1 MKFTI
6 EKMDLTGVKS
16 ALDWNASPAPRQLC
30 EADGSDAPSVLTA
43 VVEKDGGVQLGIAT
57 WCSDGQAVTIA
68 LEGDTVYALRAI
80 PFIEVR

>member
-30 EADGSDAPSVLTA
+30 EADGADAGAVLTA
-43 VVEKDGGVQLGIAT
+43 VVAKDGGVQLGVAA
-57 WCSDGQAVTIA
+57 SFADGQAVTIA

-80 PFIEVR
+80 PRIELR